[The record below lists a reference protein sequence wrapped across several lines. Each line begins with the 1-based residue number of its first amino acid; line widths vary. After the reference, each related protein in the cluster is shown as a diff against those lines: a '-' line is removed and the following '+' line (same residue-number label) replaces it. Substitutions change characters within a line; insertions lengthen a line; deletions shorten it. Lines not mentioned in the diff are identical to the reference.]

1 MAQIRDQLIG
11 VVLDGRYRIE
21 SVVARGGMAMVY
33 RGTDLRLDRE
43 IAVKVMHA
51 HLASDPSFV
60 ERFERE
66 AMNAARLSHPNLIAV
81 NDQSRDG
88 DVVYL
93 VMEYLESVTLRKELK
108 FRGRFTPR
116 QAISVVDAILAA
128 LEAVH
133 EAGMIHRDLKPDN
146 VLLGTDGQIKLADFG
161 LARAV
166 TSETTTKTLIGT
178 VGYVAPELVTRSGAD
193 ERTDLYTL
201 GIMFYEMLT
210 GSQPYTDDVPIQ
222 VAYRH
227 VHDRVT
233 APSKAV
239 PGLSPQLDALVL
251 WATSPKPDDRPES
264 ATAMRQAL
272 GEARLAMTDEQL
284 DFGGTSDAADPTEPA
299 LTATADIDEQI
310 GLEAPEPVPGTGEIP
325 KLSTDETPA
334 EVDSTSEIPGTLT
347 AAAGSA
353 DGTPPVD
360 LPPLQDEPPTA
371 EELETDDEP
380 RDSRRRRPVFV
391 GLVAAVAVLG
401 LAGTFGIAK
410 ASGVI
415 GGETEQEVVMA
426 AVPQIE
432 AGTSEA
438 DARKLL
444 EQAGFAVSTEGRNH
458 PDIAKGA
465 VIETR
470 PAAGEQL
477 QEGSSVTLVTSD
489 GPEMV
494 AVPTLV
500 GKTEDEAAKALG
512 DAGLKKGKVST
523 VEGQGKKGRVVSQS
537 TKAEAQAEKGSAVD
551 ITVSSGPKTIAIPDL
566 RGQDY
571 EASYKRLLGM
581 GFRVARD
588 DVYSEHTPKGK
599 VVAMYPGA
607 GKKRTADTLVI
618 LKVSKGKEPPKD
630 NKPKDEKKKDDKP
643 KD

>member
-33 RGTDLRLDRE
+33 RGTDLRLKRE
-43 IAVKVMHA
+43 IAVKVMHG

-66 AMNAARLSHPNLIAV
+66 AMNAAQLSHPNLIAV

-93 VMEYLESVTLRKELK
+93 AMEYLESVTLRKELK

-166 TSETTTKTLIGT
+166 TNATTTKTLIGT

-227 VHDRVT
+227 VHDRVK
-233 APSKAV
+233 APSEAV

-251 WATSPKPDDRPES
+251 WATSPNPDDRPES
-264 ATAMRQAL
+264 ASSMRQAL
-272 GEARLAMTDEQL
+272 GEARLAMTDEEL
-284 DFGGTSDAADPTEPA
+284 DFGGTSDAADPTEPV
-299 LTATADIDEQI
+299 LTATADIDAQI
-310 GLEAPEPVPGTGEIP
+310 GIEAPESAPGTGEIP
-325 KLSTDETPA
+325 KLTADETPA
-334 EVDSTSEIPGTLT
+334 EIDSTADLAGTLT
-347 AAAGSA
+347 AAAVSA

-360 LPPLQDEPPTA
+360 LPPVAGEPTAA
-371 EELETDDEP
+371 EELEADDEP
-380 RDSRRRRPVFV
+380 RRSRRRRPLLM
-391 GLVAAVAVLG
+391 GLIAAVAALG
-401 LAGTFGIAK
+401 LASSFGIAK
-410 ASGVI
+410 AAGLI
-415 GGETEQEVVMA
+415 GGQAEQEAVMV
-426 AVPQIE
+426 AVPKIE
-432 AGTSEA
+432 AGTAED
-438 DARKLL
+438 DARQTL
-444 EQAGFAVSTEGRNH
+444 ETAGFAVSAESSHHGEV
-458 PDIAKGA
+458 AKGT

-470 PAAGEQL
+470 PAAGKEL
-477 QEGSSVTLVTSD
+477 QKGEAVTLVTSD
-489 GPEMV
+489 GPETV
-494 AVPTLV
+494 AVPTVV
-500 GKTEDEAAKALG
+500 GKTEDEAAKALT
-512 DAGLKKGKVST
+512 DAGLKKGEVST
-523 VEGQGKKGRVVSQS
+523 VEDQGPKGRVVAQS
-537 TKAEAQAEKGSAVD
+537 AKADSQAEKGSAVD
-551 ITVSSGPKTIAIPDL
+551 ITVSSGPKTTALPDL
-566 RGQDY
+566 RGQEY
-571 EASYKRLLGM
+571 EASYKRLLGL

-599 VVAMYPGA
+599 IVAMYPGP
-607 GKKRTADTLVI
+607 GEKRIADTLVI

-630 NKPKDEKKKDDKP
+630 DKKKDEDKKDDKP